1 MQMGLKLYESL
12 QNKGIEC
19 LLDDRSERYG
29 AKIAD
34 FELIGLPFGI
44 VVGKGLEK
52 GEIELIRR
60 KNLQK
65 ESLGVA
71 DFDALVSKILE
82 VCQCD

>member
-12 QNKGIEC
+12 QSKGIEC